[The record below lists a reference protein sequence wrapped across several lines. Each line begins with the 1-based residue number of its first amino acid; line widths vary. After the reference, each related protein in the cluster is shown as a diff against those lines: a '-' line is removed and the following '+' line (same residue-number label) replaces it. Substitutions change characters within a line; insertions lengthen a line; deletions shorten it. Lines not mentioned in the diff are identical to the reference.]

1 METIAGQSRG
11 DTFVETPSRNPRF
24 DTQISSNRRLKRR
37 FDPTSGRGVETV
49 HHHEPQDRR
58 GSQSQPSLNNITL
71 PERSGDLATKARLT
85 DLSYDV
91 TSSGSIPCRNNVD
104 ASRTS
109 GAAPQTSPPSTE
121 RDVHVGPVEEAYA
134 LPSQTDETW
143 TAQDISSYGDVTS
156 MDMAMLPDH
165 VLSPSISSS
174 YNLEDGIFE
183 PGSAY
188 QNLFQS
194 LRSHVFRTAQIENNL
209 SENSHASVHGRNP
222 LTAGRSDAFVARST
236 ETTGST
242 ARNGSTLNAQEFE
255 LPPAQEYLLWKA
267 WTEEVSIWVWIA
279 SLNFVTTET
288 DENLA

>member
-1 METIAGQSRG
+1 METTAGQSHG
-11 DTFVETPSRNPRF
+11 DTFVEIPARNARLG
-24 DTQISSNRRLKRR
+24 TQDSSNRSLKRR
-37 FDPTSGRGVETV
+37 FDTTSGRRVKTV
-49 HHHEPQDRR
+49 HHHEPQNRR
-58 GSQSQPSLNNITL
+58 GSQSQPSLSNITL
-71 PERSGDLATKARLT
+71 PERSGDLTTEADLT
-85 DLSYDV
+85 DPSYDV
-91 TSSGSIPCRNNVD
+91 TYCGPVPRRNNED

-121 RDVHVGPVEEAYA
+121 RDVHIGPVEEAYS

-143 TAQDISSYGDVTS
+143 TAQDISSFGDITS

-194 LRSHVFRTAQIENNL
+194 LRSHVFRTAQIENNV
-209 SENSHASVHGRNP
+209 SENSHASGHMRSP

-236 ETTGST
+236 GTTGST
-242 ARNGSTLNAQEFE
+242 ARNGNTLHAQKFE
-255 LPPAQEYLLWKA
+255 LPLAQEYLLWKA
-267 WTEEVSIWVWIA
+267 WTEEVSIWVWKAFLSFAI
-279 SLNFVTTET
+279 TET